1 MIEILIADDHAIVRA
16 GLKQCVNDTKDII
29 VKDEANDG
37 EEALKKALQNDYDV
51 ILLDIT
57 MPGRNGLDIIKE
69 VKNQK
74 PKVKILVL
82 TIHPEEQYAMR
93 VLKAGASGYLTK
105 ESAPQELISAIRKVA
120 SGGRYIS
127 SSLADKLVFEIGAK
141 KENDNN
147 YQSLSDR
154 EYQVMCMTAAGAKLN
169 NIAEELSIDVKTVS
183 SYRSRIL
190 RKLNLANTAELIRF
204 AIDNQLVP

>member
-1 MIEILIADDHAIVRA
+1 MIEIMIADDHAIVRA
-16 GLKQCVNDTKDII
+16 GLKQRINDTKDII
-29 VKDEANDG
+29 VKDEASNGD
-37 EEALKKALQNDYDV
+37 EAFNKAIQNDYDV
-51 ILLDIT
+51 ILLDLS

-120 SGGRYIS
+120 LSGRYIS
-127 SSLADKLVFEIGAK
+127 PSLAEKLVFEIEDK
-141 KENDNN
+141 KEKSI
-147 YQSLSDR
+147 YRTLSDR
-154 EYQVMCMTAAGAKLN
+154 EYQVLCMTATGAKLD
-169 NIAEELSIDVKTVS
+169 NIAAELSISVKTVS
-183 SYRSRIL
+183 SYRSRVL
-190 RKLNLANTAELIRF
+190 RKLNLHSTAELIRY
-204 AIDNQLVP
+204 AIDNQLVS

>member
-1 MIEILIADDHAIVRA
+1 MIEIMIADDHAIVRA
-16 GLKQCVNDTKDII
+16 GLKQWVSDTKDII
-29 VKDEANDG
+29 VKDEASNG
-37 EEALKKALQNDYDV
+37 EEAFKKALQNDYDV
-51 ILLDIT
+51 IVLDIT

-127 SSLADKLVFEIGAK
+127 SSLAEKLVFEIGAK
-141 KENDNN
+141 KENDNI

-169 NIAEELSIDVKTVS
+169 NIAEEFSISVKTVS

-204 AIDNQLVP
+204 AIDNQLVS

>member
-1 MIEILIADDHAIVRA
+1 MIEIMIADDHAIVRA
-16 GLKQCVNDTKDII
+16 GLKQCINDTKDII
-29 VKDEANDG
+29 VKDEASNGD
-37 EEALKKALQNDYDV
+37 EAFNKAIQNDYDV
-51 ILLDIT
+51 ILLDLS

-120 SGGRYIS
+120 LSGRYIS
-127 SSLADKLVFEIGAK
+127 PSLAEKLVFEIEDK
-141 KENDNN
+141 KEKSI
-147 YQSLSDR
+147 YRTLSDR
-154 EYQVMCMTAAGAKLN
+154 EYQVLCMTATGAKLD
-169 NIAEELSIDVKTVS
+169 NIAAELSISVKTVS
-183 SYRSRIL
+183 SYRSRVL
-190 RKLNLANTAELIRF
+190 RKLNLHSTAELIRY
-204 AIDNQLVP
+204 AIDNQLVS

>member
-169 NIAEELSIDVKTVS
+169 NIAEELSISVKTVS

-204 AIDNQLVP
+204 AIDNQLVS

>member
-1 MIEILIADDHAIVRA
+1 MIEIMIADDHAIVRA
-16 GLKQCVNDTKDII
+16 GLKQCINDTKDII
-29 VKDEANDG
+29 VKDEASNGD
-37 EEALKKALQNDYDV
+37 EAFNKAIQNDYDV
-51 ILLDIT
+51 ILLDLS

-120 SGGRYIS
+120 LNGRYIS
-127 SSLADKLVFEIGAK
+127 PSLAEKLVFEIEDK
-141 KENDNN
+141 KEKSI
-147 YQSLSDR
+147 YRTLSDR
-154 EYQVMCMTAAGAKLN
+154 EYQVLCMTATGAKLD
-169 NIAEELSIDVKTVS
+169 NIAAELSISVKTVS
-183 SYRSRIL
+183 SYRSRVL
-190 RKLNLANTAELIRF
+190 RKLNLHSTAELIRY
-204 AIDNQLVP
+204 AIDNQLVS

>member
-1 MIEILIADDHAIVRA
+1 MIEIMIADDHAIVRA
-16 GLKQCVNDTKDII
+16 GLKQCINDTKDII
-29 VKDEANDG
+29 VKDEASNGD
-37 EEALKKALQNDYDV
+37 EAFNKIIQNDYDV
-51 ILLDIT
+51 ILLDLS

-120 SGGRYIS
+120 LSGRYIS
-127 SSLADKLVFEIGAK
+127 PSLAEKLVFEIEDK
-141 KENDNN
+141 KEKSI
-147 YQSLSDR
+147 YRTLSDR
-154 EYQVMCMTAAGAKLN
+154 EYQVLCMTATGAKLD
-169 NIAEELSIDVKTVS
+169 NIAAELSISVKTVS
-183 SYRSRIL
+183 SYRSRVL
-190 RKLNLANTAELIRF
+190 RKLNLHSTAELIRY
-204 AIDNQLVP
+204 AIDNQLVS